1 MIPES
6 RVWRTIRAQA
16 RRAVAWPFRVA
27 AARADMRALANMD
40 RRELADI
47 GLIPS
52 DVRDA
57 SALPLDRDPTELL
70 ARRAYE
76 RRRDAF
82 GPPPSSSVGRWPLDD
97 PDNGSGPD
105 RPSPQ
110 LRPGSAPRASKACAG
125 VSAL

>member
-6 RVWRTIRAQA
+6 RMLRAFRVGV

-27 AARADMRALANMD
+27 AARATLRALASMD

-47 GLIPS
+47 GLNLS

-70 ARRAYE
+70 AERARD
-76 RRRDAF
+76 RRRNAGAARVSRGDD
-82 GPPPSSSVGRWPLDD
+82 GR
-97 PDNGSGPD
+97 
-105 RPSPQ
+105 
-110 LRPGSAPRASKACAG
+110 RPGPQTRTAGPRST
-125 VSAL
+125 ALRETTAA